1 MIGCGPYNPSQVQWL
16 EDSVALENYHAQG
29 EFLVHLGDVLAG
41 GSQATVEYHERV
53 AGILKGCAVPAFIVP
68 GDNEW
73 TEQKDP
79 QNAWQLWTDSFMKL
93 HGHWNEDGRLAKLC
107 PASEGVRHQAEREEN
122 FAFVRKGVLL
132 IGINLPGGRP
142 HDAQEWARRLPANAR
157 WIAQNFERYGD
168 QVRAA
173 VIFAQTH
180 PFGAFSEPLRAA
192 SEAFGKPVLY
202 LHADFHQ
209 WNVSRPWPEQN
220 FLKVQTDQ
228 LGTRPPLLVTVRKH
242 GPELFQFDRQRRLLR
257 GPYLALGTPRSMC
270 VVWRTRGQTEP
281 VVRYGHSPR
290 KLDRAA
296 SADDILVRMK
306 DDADPSRT
314 LHSSPDAVRQHEAT
328 IRSLEPSTTYYYGVF
343 DGDTLLA
350 GADDAHHFTT
360 PPEPGVEAPLRF
372 WVVGDSGTG
381 GEAQARVYQ
390 AMRTFTAGRRQRPI
404 DLFLHVGDMAYNA
417 GKDHEF
423 QNHFFKPYHRSLR
436 NTVCWPAM
444 GNHEGGTS
452 SGKTGIGPYYDCYV
466 LPTRGEAG
474 GAPSGT
480 EAYYSFDHGNVHFI
494 VKGTSPIMR
503 RVIFPE
509 HGSVIVDVEG
519 HTATAVMI
527 NSKGEQRDRFR
538 IVKRG

>member
-1 MIGCGPYNPSQVQWL
+1 
-16 EDSVALENYHAQG
+16 
-29 EFLVHLGDVLAG
+29 LGV
-41 GSQATVEYHERV
+41 
-53 AGILKGCAVPAFIVP
+53 
-68 GDNEW
+68 
-73 TEQKDP
+73 
-79 QNAWQLWTDSFMKL
+79 
-93 HGHWNEDGRLAKLC
+93 
-107 PASEGVRHQAEREEN
+107 
-122 FAFVRKGVLL
+122 
-132 IGINLPGGRP
+132 
-142 HDAQEWARRLPANAR
+142 
-157 WIAQNFERYGD
+157 
-168 QVRAA
+168 
-173 VIFAQTH
+173 
-180 PFGAFSEPLRAA
+180 FSEPFRAA
-192 SEAFGKPVLY
+192 SKAFGKPVLY
-202 LHADFHQ
+202 LHADFHR

-228 LGTRPPLLVTVRKH
+228 LGARPPLLVTVRED
-242 GPELFQFDRQRRLLR
+242 GPELFRFDRQRRLLR

-281 VVRYGHSPR
+281 VVRYGPSPR
-290 KLDRAA
+290 ELDRAA
-296 SADDILVRMK
+296 SADDVLVRTK

-314 LHSSPDAVRQHEAT
+314 LHSSPNGVRQHEAT
-328 IRSLEPSTTYYYGVF
+328 IRNLEPATTYYYGVF
-343 DGDTLLA
+343 DGDHLLA
-350 GADDAHHFTT
+350 GANDAHRFTT
-360 PPEPGVEAPLRF
+360 PPEPGVKAPLRF

-381 GEAQARVYQ
+381 GEAQARVHQ
-390 AMRTFTAGRRQRPI
+390 AMRTFTAGRRRPI

-423 QNHFFKPYHRSLR
+423 QNHFFKPYHRTLR

-494 VKGTSPIMR
+494 VLDSHDLDRSPDAAMARWLKTDLGQTGADWIFASWHHPPYTKGSHDSDTEVQLVEMRENIMPILEDGAVDMVFTGHSHIYERSMLIDGAYATPTVATGVVLDDGDGNPASEGPYRKSAGLIPHEGTVAIVTGHGGTGLARKGTSPIMR

-519 HTATAVMI
+519 HTATAVML

-538 IVKRG
+538 IVKRGSKNPVRVADPFQLPDVSPE